1 MPSLERVVVVG
12 TSGCGKTTFAR
23 HLAEA
28 LNLPCLEVDTL
39 FWLPG
44 WRPRDRTEFRELAGK
59 FVQRETWVIDGNYGA
74 LRDIIWPRATH
85 IIWLNYRFSR
95 ALWQVTRRTLSNI
108 IHRREVFPGCP
119 ETFQNVFLSRDSI
132 IWWTISTY
140 HRRKRNY
147 EKLSQGEEFPHLKW
161 IEFGHPRKA
170 NEFLDSLKFPAFS
183 PRER

>member
-1 MPSLERVVVVG
+1 MPLDRIVVVG

-23 HLAEA
+23 QLAEA
-28 LNLPCLEVDTL
+28 LGFSCLELDTL

-44 WRPRDRTEFRELAGK
+44 WRPRNREEFRKMTGE
-59 FVQRETWVIDGNYGA
+59 FVEGETWVIDGNYGV

-95 ALWQVTRRTLSNI
+95 TLWQVTRRTLINI

-119 ETFQNVFLSRDSI
+119 ETFQNVFLNRDSI

-140 HRRKRNY
+140 HPRKRKY
-147 EKLSQGEEFPHLKW
+147 EIYSRGGEFPHLKW

-170 NEFLDSLKFPAFS
+170 NEFLASLKLN
-183 PRER
+183 RWNG